1 MPFATQVIQ
10 LLSFSK
16 EIDIDS
22 ALHTKCVL
30 MFWWTVFLLICQ
42 TTRRSFDHLRDV
54 SMVFPFFLHK
64 KVQHCKRHGVLN
76 KNADPECSGCISVRS
91 CRSAAAANT
100 CNFSANAE
108 HLVPRLRPGPLDNV
122 QRSHGELQFTIS
134 RPEWNCQSASL
145 AGGGPR
151 SSLRV
156 TTPSWVPLE
165 KLLGEVLS
173 FTDRT

>member
-1 MPFATQVIQ
+1 
-10 LLSFSK
+10 
-16 EIDIDS
+16 
-22 ALHTKCVL
+22 
-30 MFWWTVFLLICQ
+30 MFWWKVFLLIWQ

-64 KVQHCKRHGVLN
+64 KVQHCKRHGVLI

-100 CNFSANAE
+100 CNFSANAQ

-122 QRSHGELQFTIS
+122 QRSHVELQFSMS

-151 SSLRV
+151 SSLRL
-156 TTPSWVPLE
+156 TTSSWVPLE
-165 KLLGEVLS
+165 KLLEEVLS
-173 FTDRT
+173 FTERI